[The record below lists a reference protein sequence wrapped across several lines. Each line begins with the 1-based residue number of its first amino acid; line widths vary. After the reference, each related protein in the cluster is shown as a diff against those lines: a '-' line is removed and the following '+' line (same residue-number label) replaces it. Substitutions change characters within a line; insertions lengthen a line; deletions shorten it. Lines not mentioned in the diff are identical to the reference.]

1 MILSKPSESTARKKL
16 SDLRQHNEKN
26 EEFAEEVRRLV
37 SRAYPTSSIELQEEL
52 AAEHFL
58 KGHKNAKIAYE
69 ALNHQPKTVSS
80 ALDIVVQLQ
89 HNYHATLGRD
99 VDYNTKQR
107 TRRVTWKDEEEN
119 STDQYEGMDS
129 VRQLVNSFRKPDNQ
143 TLQNEIKALRDL
155 LERAMLHDSKP
166 ATLTAQSTGCYF
178 CGDKSHF
185 KRDCPKRS
193 RSPSPMRRQDTGADC
208 ERRYIIK
215 LAEDKIYSFQFKSMA
230 IRSMLLLIQEQM

>member
-1 MILSKPSESTARKKL
+1 M
-16 SDLRQHNEKN
+16 
-26 EEFAEEVRRLV
+26 
-37 SRAYPTSSIELQEEL
+37 
-52 AAEHFL
+52 
-58 KGHKNAKIAYE
+58 
-69 ALNHQPKTVSS
+69 
-80 ALDIVVQLQ
+80 
-89 HNYHATLGRD
+89 
-99 VDYNTKQR
+99 
-107 TRRVTWKDEEEN
+107 
-119 STDQYEGMDS
+119 
-129 VRQLVNSFRKPDNQ
+129 QLVNSFRKPDNQ

>member
-1 MILSKPSESTARKKL
+1 M
-16 SDLRQHNEKN
+16 
-26 EEFAEEVRRLV
+26 
-37 SRAYPTSSIELQEEL
+37 
-52 AAEHFL
+52 
-58 KGHKNAKIAYE
+58 
-69 ALNHQPKTVSS
+69 
-80 ALDIVVQLQ
+80 
-89 HNYHATLGRD
+89 GRD